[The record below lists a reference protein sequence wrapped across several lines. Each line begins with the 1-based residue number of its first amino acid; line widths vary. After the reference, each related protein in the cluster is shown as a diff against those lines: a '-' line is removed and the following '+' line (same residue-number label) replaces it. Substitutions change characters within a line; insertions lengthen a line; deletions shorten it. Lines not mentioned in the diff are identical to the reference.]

1 MSDEEQMDAIEED
14 EVNTEVESL
23 FMKTQVDSFDE
34 ESFYDMYVPLSVQLE
49 NDNWN
54 NLYVSEPNETQDVE
68 DSDSVVMPIARV
80 KRIMKMDPEVN
91 IISKRAVQ
99 IMSKATTLFID
110 MLANKLNAR
119 MKQDG
124 TKTVKNSH
132 LIQVCSQTP
141 SLRFLVEDLT
151 LEERDVKRVKVS
163 QPQESQRTVKE
174 PKSGITSFF
183 HKR

>member
-68 DSDSVVMPIARV
+68 DSDSVIMPIGSIV
-80 KRIMKMDPEVN
+80 H
-91 IISKRAVQ
+91 S
-99 IMSKATTLFID
+99 
-110 MLANKLNAR
+110 
-119 MKQDG
+119 
-124 TKTVKNSH
+124 
-132 LIQVCSQTP
+132 C
-141 SLRFLVEDLT
+141 
-151 LEERDVKRVKVS
+151 
-163 QPQESQRTVKE
+163 
-174 PKSGITSFF
+174 
-183 HKR
+183 

>member
-68 DSDSVVMPIARV
+68 DSDSVVMPIGSIVHSCQSVARV

-99 IMSKATTLFID
+99 IMSKATVLTVNCID
-110 MLANKLNAR
+110 M
-119 MKQDG
+119 
-124 TKTVKNSH
+124 
-132 LIQVCSQTP
+132 
-141 SLRFLVEDLT
+141 
-151 LEERDVKRVKVS
+151 
-163 QPQESQRTVKE
+163 
-174 PKSGITSFF
+174 
-183 HKR
+183 

>member
-68 DSDSVVMPIARV
+68 DSDSVVMPIGSIV
-80 KRIMKMDPEVN
+80 Y
-91 IISKRAVQ
+91 S
-99 IMSKATTLFID
+99 
-110 MLANKLNAR
+110 
-119 MKQDG
+119 
-124 TKTVKNSH
+124 
-132 LIQVCSQTP
+132 C
-141 SLRFLVEDLT
+141 
-151 LEERDVKRVKVS
+151 
-163 QPQESQRTVKE
+163 
-174 PKSGITSFF
+174 
-183 HKR
+183 

>member
-68 DSDSVVMPIARV
+68 DSDSVVMPIGSIV
-80 KRIMKMDPEVN
+80 H
-91 IISKRAVQ
+91 S
-99 IMSKATTLFID
+99 
-110 MLANKLNAR
+110 
-119 MKQDG
+119 
-124 TKTVKNSH
+124 
-132 LIQVCSQTP
+132 C
-141 SLRFLVEDLT
+141 
-151 LEERDVKRVKVS
+151 
-163 QPQESQRTVKE
+163 
-174 PKSGITSFF
+174 
-183 HKR
+183 